1 MFDTR
6 SKIVSSD
13 VFLSYAEAHPE
24 LPVVLGYF
32 DPMWAPH
39 AERLQRL
46 AADGKLLV
54 IVAPLE
60 TALLNDRARAELA
73 ASFGVVELV
82 TLAADEIFNQ
92 QWGPR
97 LKDERLGDEQRYK
110 TLAAHVRKRNNV

>member
-6 SKIVSSD
+6 SKIVSPEA
-13 VFLSYAEAHPE
+13 FLSYAEAHPE
-24 LPVVLGYF
+24 LPIVLGYF

-39 AERLQRL
+39 AERLQSL

-60 TALLNDRARAELA
+60 TALLNDRARAELV
-73 ASFGVVELV
+73 ASFGMVDRV
-82 TLAADEIFNQ
+82 TLASDEILHQ
-92 QWGPR
+92 PWGTR

-110 TLAAHVRKRNNV
+110 SLTAHVRKRNNV